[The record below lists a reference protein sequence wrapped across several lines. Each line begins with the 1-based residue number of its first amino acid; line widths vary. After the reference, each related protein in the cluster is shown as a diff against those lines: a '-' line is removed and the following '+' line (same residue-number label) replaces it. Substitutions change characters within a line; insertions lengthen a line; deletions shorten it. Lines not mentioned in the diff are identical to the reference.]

1 MGFRFNKRFKVAPG
15 LHINFSAKRGFSA
28 TVGVKGASHNV
39 GLDGRRR
46 TTISAPGTGL
56 SHVTEH
62 RPTAGAGGGGA
73 ARLLILLVLVQ
84 LLLASCWCAR
94 SDYRHRWCPLT

>member
-15 LHINFSAKRGFSA
+15 VHINFSAKRGFSA

-39 GLDGRRR
+39 GADGRRR

-62 RPTAGAGGGGA
+62 RQGSSTGSGV
-73 ARLLILLVLVQ
+73 RLLIILVVVAGALGVLLG
-84 LLLASCWCAR
+84 S
-94 SDYRHRWCPLT
+94 

>member
-28 TVGVKGASHNV
+28 TVGVKGASHNI
-39 GLDGRRR
+39 GADGRRR

-62 RPTAGAGGGGA
+62 RPATGTSGGF
-73 ARLLILLVLVQ
+73 RLLILLVVVAAVVGA
-84 LLLASCWCAR
+84 LLTR
-94 SDYRHRWCPLT
+94 